1 MNNLNNVSD
10 LNDSEAD
17 QLCRKLTEILELSD
31 LMATEGEGAR
41 AHRIYKL
48 ARDCRDLLV
57 FDQQSRDVMR
67 KLTVPESYAGYELSD
82 TVKALIKANR
92 KIEAIKELRTEVGCG
107 LKEAKDAVEAYMHK
121 HGINFF

>member
-1 MNNLNNVSD
+1 MTNLNDVSD
-10 LNDSEAD
+10 LDNSEAH
-17 QLCRKLTEILELSD
+17 QLWCKLSEILQLSD
-31 LMATEGEGAR
+31 TMATEGEGAR

-48 ARDCRDLLV
+48 ARDCRDLLM

-67 KLTVPESYAGYELSD
+67 KLIVPESYAGYELSD

>member
-1 MNNLNNVSD
+1 MTNPNQISD
-10 LNDSEAD
+10 LSDDEST
-17 QLCRKLTEILELSD
+17 QLWGKLTEILNMSD
-31 LMATEGEGAR
+31 QMAQTGSVNG
-41 AHRIYKL
+41 HLIYKL